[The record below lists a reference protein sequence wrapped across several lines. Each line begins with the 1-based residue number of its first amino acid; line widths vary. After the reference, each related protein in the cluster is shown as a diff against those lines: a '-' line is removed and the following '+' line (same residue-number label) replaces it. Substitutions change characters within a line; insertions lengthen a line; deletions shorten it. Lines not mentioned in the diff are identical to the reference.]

1 MVKILILLMTI
12 LLFVSSCAIT
22 SKDVNSLVKK
32 NIEES
37 IKEIPVKE
45 LIVITKTNDI
55 FTYSVVALFAGIVLL
70 SLGVRT
76 IGIGVI
82 IASVVCIILL
92 ITISL
97 YANIV
102 GWIGVAILII
112 GIIFLAKRL
121 WDNKIF
127 EKEMIKSFEKAK
139 TYISEEDKK
148 KLKIELNKE
157 QSKETKK
164 IVKKLKGK

>member
-45 LIVITKTNDI
+45 LIIANKSNNLVTPLVI
-55 FTYSVVALFAGIVLL
+55 ALFVGVVLL
-70 SLGVRT
+70 ATGVRT

-82 IASVVCIILL
+82 VASITCIILM
-92 ITISL
+92 ITVTIFTKTI
-97 YANIV
+97 AV
-102 GWIGVAILII
+102 IGVLVLVVS
-112 GIIFLAKRL
+112 IIFLAKRL

-127 EKEMIKSFEKAK
+127 EKEMIKSVEKAK
-139 TYISEEDKK
+139 TYISGENRE